1 MKNYYQVKMQNRTVY
16 VELKA
21 TQQDEQEI
29 RNYFKDEIFNI
40 QKLEKDEFENI
51 KNKRIFE
58 LTPIN
63 FSLSSKNKELLNQTN
78 QNHLRLTILEK
89 QAKKY
94 KEFLNSIRTQNKKVE
109 KESKIKVNP
118 DFLKIQEKGKEEIH
132 LKTNQ
137 EKPIFISKKIEDLK
151 IVSSKI
157 KDKVIEFQE
166 SKNSKDELFK
176 HLEQEIAQFEIMIEQ
191 LKEENRLLKQ
201 ELELLIEQEQKGSE
215 KSKLEKENSS
225 LKDKIEALKNK
236 DKTPFDED
244 LKDKKPLKLNK
255 ITYSQAQEQE
265 R

>member
-29 RNYFKDEIFNI
+29 KNYFKDEIFNI
-40 QKLEKDEFENI
+40 QKLEKDVFENI
-51 KNKRIFE
+51 KNKRVFE

-89 QAKKY
+89 QAQKY
-94 KEFLNSIRTQNKKVE
+94 KEFLNSIRTQHKKVE

-118 DFLKIQEKGKEEIH
+118 DFAKTQDKEKEEIH
-132 LKTNQ
+132 LKTNE
-137 EKPIFISKKIEDLK
+137 EKPIFISKKIEELK
-151 IVSSKI
+151 TVSSKI
-157 KDKVIEFQE
+157 KVKVTEFQE
-166 SKNSKDELFK
+166 SKSSKDELFK
-176 HLEQEIAQFEIMIEQ
+176 ELGKQIAEFESMIDH
-191 LKEENRLLKQ
+191 RLLKQ
-201 ELELLIEQEQKGSE
+201 ELELLIEQEQKSSE
-215 KSKLEKENSS
+215 KLKLEKENSS